1 MVKTSEG
8 HVVVDVAMSPFKSRI
23 MRAALAE
30 AAGDAP
36 IHTIIY
42 THSHIDHVGGASGWA
57 GNGTRIWATDKLTG
71 DSGTLAS
78 MSCMPFLWM
87 THAYEFI
94 HLDPI

>member
-23 MRAALAE
+23 MRAALTE

-71 DSGTLAS
+71 DSGLYVMYAF
-78 MSCMPFLWM
+78 P
-87 THAYEFI
+87 
-94 HLDPI
+94 LDDTCV